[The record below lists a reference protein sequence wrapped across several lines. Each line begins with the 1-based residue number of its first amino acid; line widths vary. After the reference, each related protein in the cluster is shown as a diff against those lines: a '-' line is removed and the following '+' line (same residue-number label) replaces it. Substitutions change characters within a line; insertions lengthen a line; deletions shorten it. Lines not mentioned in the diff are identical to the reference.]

1 MKGNF
6 EKKNNQEGIYVCT
19 RHLSED
25 SLKDEE
31 SAILADFKK
40 LDFTN
45 TPCNDTSD
53 INYNDGKEANPFD
66 KIAKYYGRGK
76 NVFLFISLL
85 RNEKFSKNVEA
96 IISEKCSDTQQAKFI
111 ERVTVYLNRIKQGEI
126 TAKEFLN
133 DENFSDAFFNG
144 YHCGEKKNIH
154 ANLNINFTQATQ
166 FLDTHNIFNRKVVNT
181 EVGALQR
188 VKIYNNGQRAVTIE
202 NNQGVRKYKFTK
214 NSSCQLVIKNE
225 KGALFLDVIAG
236 KATYV
241 EQEINNVR
249 TNPRKESEIID
260 EFVNFREILINQNCL
275 KEVLHAYFKEEEK
288 VQRHC
293 VMYQVS
299 N

>member
-1 MKGNF
+1 MKDNF
-6 EKKNNQEGIYVCT
+6 EKKNNQEGLYICT

-31 SAILADFKK
+31 SAILSDFKK

-45 TPCNDTSD
+45 TQCNDTSD

-85 RNEKFSKNVEA
+85 RNEEFSKNVEA
-96 IISEKCSDTQQAKFI
+96 IIREKCGDTQQAKFI
-111 ERVTVYLNRIKQGEI
+111 ERVTLYLNRIKQGEI

-133 DENFSDAFFNG
+133 NDSFSGAFFNG

-154 ANLNINFTQATQ
+154 ENLNINFTQATQ
-166 FLDTHNIFNRKVVNT
+166 FLDSHNIFSRKVVT
-181 EVGALQR
+181 SEDSALQR

-202 NNQGVRKYKFTK
+202 YNQGVRKYKFTK
-214 NSSCQLVIKNE
+214 DSSCQLVIKNE
-225 KGALFLDVIAG
+225 KGTLFLDVIAG
-236 KATYV
+236 KVTYV
-241 EQEINNVR
+241 EQEVNNVR
-249 TNPRKESEIID
+249 INPRKESELID
-260 EFVNFREILINQNCL
+260 EIANFSEILINQNCL
-275 KEVLHAYFKEEEK
+275 KEVLHTYFKEEEK
-288 VQRHC
+288 VQGRC
-293 VMYQVS
+293 VMQVS